1 MTFECVREEDVL
13 DALASNRWPSRCDEE
28 LRTHVRNCRVC
39 ADLANVAES
48 LVNDRDVAWRDA
60 RVPPAGVVWWR
71 AQLRAREDAARAAV
85 RPVAFIQGI
94 AASVAVWLAVALFR
108 ALPPGYS
115 TEWQTWLAGVLPR
128 TAITLADVTRIAS
141 TVPLAI
147 VVIVGASLLLAPLA
161 IYLALADE

>member
-1 MTFECVREEDVL
+1 MREYRP
-13 DALASNRWPSRCDEE
+13 LAS
-28 LRTHVRNCRVC
+28 
-39 ADLANVAES
+39 
-48 LVNDRDVAWRDA
+48 
-60 RVPPAGVVWWR
+60 WWR

-128 TAITLADVTRIAS
+128 TAITLADVTRTAS